1 MALTQRL
8 EFRQSQSLVM
18 TPQLMQAI
26 KLLQLSNLDLS
37 AFVEEE
43 LERNPL
49 LERASDGVEAPVA
62 GEPAEDGQ
70 VDFADLGAV
79 HGDDPAGEP
88 SGSGAE
94 TFEPVQEE
102 WMNRDLGSRAEIEQT
117 LDAPLDNVFSEE
129 PAETAA
135 RNAQDAAPT
144 AYTEWGGGAS
154 NDDSYN
160 LEAFVAAEV
169 TLGSHLAEQL
179 AVAFTAPAQRMIGQ
193 YLIDLVDE
201 AGYLPPDLGQAAE
214 RLGARESDVEAVL
227 AVLQRFD
234 PPGVCARTLSE
245 CLAIQLR
252 ELNRYDPAMQALVEH
267 LDLLAKRDIAALRKL
282 CGVDDE
288 DIADMIGEIR
298 RLDPKPGLKFG
309 ASRVQTMVPDVYV
322 RPGPDGGWH
331 VELNSDT
338 LPRVLVNQIYYT
350 ALSKTI
356 RKDGDKSYFT
366 DCLQN
371 ATWLVRALD
380 QRARTILKVATEIV
394 RQQDGFFTYGVAHLR
409 PLNLKAGADADVEP
423 AHDAPDQGGHRGGPW
438 PGARRVRQGRG
449 VAPRGGVR
457 RRGGASRPQ
466 LPLERLL
473 EPEAEHAHRR
483 LRRLRAEAKPLP
495 PPGARGGAPLGRR
508 RHGRHRQAEHGGR
521 RARWPVARRE
531 PRGRTAHRG
540 RRDRRR
546 LGAHRGQLAGQ
557 PHVPLPGRGT
567 HR

>member
-49 LERASDGVEAPVA
+49 LDRASDGPEAPVA
-62 GEPAEDGQ
+62 GEPVADRPEYADSRSYGEDG
-70 VDFADLGAV
+70 G
-79 HGDDPAGEP
+79 GEP
-88 SGSGAE
+88 ADMAGPSGDA
-94 TFEPVQEE
+94 FEPGQEE
-102 WMNRDLGSRAEIEQT
+102 WLNRDLGTRTEIEQT
-117 LDAPLDNVFSEE
+117 LDTPLDNVFSEE
-129 PAETAA
+129 PAEAAA
-135 RNAQDAAPT
+135 RAAQDAAPT

-154 NDDSYN
+154 NDDDYN

-179 AVAFTAPAQRMIGQ
+179 AVAFSAPAQRMIGQ
-193 YLIDLVDE
+193 YLIDLVDD

-214 RLGARESDVEAVL
+214 RLGASQGDVDAVL
-227 AVLQRFD
+227 TVLQKFD
-234 PPGVCARTLSE
+234 PPGVCARNLSE

-252 ELNRYDPAMQALVEH
+252 ELNRYDPAMQALVEN
-267 LDLLAKRDIAALRKL
+267 LDLLAKRDIAGLRKL
-282 CGVDDE
+282 CSVDDE
-288 DIADMIGEIR
+288 DITDMIGEIR

-309 ASRVQTMVPDVYV
+309 PARTQTMVPDVYV

-338 LPRVLVNQIYYT
+338 LPRVLVNQVYYT
-350 ALSKTI
+350 ELSKTI

-394 RQQDGFFTYGVAHLR
+394 RQQ
-409 PLNLKAGADADVEP
+409 
-423 AHDAPDQGGHRGGPW
+423 
-438 PGARRVRQGRG
+438 
-449 VAPRGGVR
+449 
-457 RRGGASRPQ
+457 
-466 LPLERLL
+466 
-473 EPEAEHAHRR
+473 
-483 LRRLRAEAKPLP
+483 
-495 PPGARGGAPLGRR
+495 
-508 RHGRHRQAEHGGR
+508 
-521 RARWPVARRE
+521 
-531 PRGRTAHRG
+531 
-540 RRDRRR
+540 
-546 LGAHRGQLAGQ
+546 
-557 PHVPLPGRGT
+557 
-567 HR
+567 